1 LLSAKALA
9 EAFLGL
15 ICDTAAYVPQA
26 IRQLCHHIHLVVS
39 SKFPDSVYTAIGGW
53 IFLRYINPSIISPDI
68 VDVEVPGESKEVRR
82 ALLLV
87 TKVGLYITKDDAGRA
102 FKQPL

>member
-1 LLSAKALA
+1 M
-9 EAFLGL
+9 
-15 ICDTAAYVPQA
+15 
-26 IRQLCHHIHLVVS
+26 RQLCHHIHLVVS
-39 SKFPDSVYTAIGGW
+39 SKFADSVYTAIGGW

-87 TKVGLYITKDDAGRA
+87 TKVGLCILIKDDEPAL
-102 FKQPL
+102 KQPV